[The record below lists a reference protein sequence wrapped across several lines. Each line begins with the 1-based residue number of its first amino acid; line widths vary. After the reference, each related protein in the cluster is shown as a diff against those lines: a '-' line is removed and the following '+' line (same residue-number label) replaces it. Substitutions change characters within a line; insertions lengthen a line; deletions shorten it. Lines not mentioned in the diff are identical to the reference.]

1 MKLSEILKNQGLSDE
16 QINKI
21 IADMKENKVYTTYIE
36 NVDEKYSKL
45 ETEKNNLKGQLDTAN
60 TTIKDLKKDNKDNET
75 LQNTIKEHEKTIE
88 NLKKDNAD
96 KIKRLT
102 LDNAISSK
110 LSKVDDK
117 YKKLLESQ
125 FDREKM
131 TINEDG
137 TITGL
142 DEQYKT
148 ISEAYSELFE
158 DKEPTDTGGIGDYRR
173 KKTPI
178 VNPWAKE
185 TLNLTEQARI
195 LKENPALAEQLKSNL

>member
-1 MKLSEILKNQGLSDE
+1 MKLAEILKNQGLSDE

-88 NLKKDNAD
+88 NLKKDNAG

-148 ISEAYSELFE
+148 ISETYSEWFG
-158 DKEPTDTGGIGDYRR
+158 DKIPNNTGSLGNFAKNTNGNMDSLGERLAKQATESNQFNKHNYFGGD
-173 KKTPI
+173 K
-178 VNPWAKE
+178 
-185 TLNLTEQARI
+185 
-195 LKENPALAEQLKSNL
+195 

>member
-21 IADMKENKVYTTYIE
+21 TADMKENKVYETSLE
-36 NVDEKYSKL
+36 NADEKYSEL
-45 ETEKNNLKGQLDTAN
+45 EIEKNNLKGQLDKAN

-75 LQNTIKEHEKTIE
+75 LQNTITEHEKTIE

-96 KIKRLT
+96 KIKNLT
-102 LDNAISSK
+102 LDNSINSK

-142 DEQYKT
+142 DEQYKI
-148 ISEAYSELFE
+148 ISETYSEWFG
-158 DKEPTDTGGIGDYRR
+158 DKIPNDTGSIG
-173 KKTPI
+173 
-178 VNPWAKE
+178 NFAKNTDAKLE
-185 TLNLTEQARI
+185 SLGERLAKQTTE
-195 LKENPALAEQLKSNL
+195 SNQFNQHNYFGGAK